1 MGLPQSTS
9 PNNTSS
15 THPKPSP
22 VPTSLP
28 PEALALASKL
38 FDFARAN
45 QTVELAQY
53 LDAGIPVNLTNH
65 KGDTLIMLAAYHGH
79 LETVKML
86 LDKGADLDVL
96 NDRGQSPIA
105 GAVFKGY
112 EEVVKEMATR
122 GADLAAGQ
130 PNAIEAA
137 SMFKREE
144 LLRFF
149 GVEQ

>member
-1 MGLPQSTS
+1 
-9 PNNTSS
+9 
-15 THPKPSP
+15 
-22 VPTSLP
+22 
-28 PEALALASKL
+28 
-38 FDFARAN
+38 
-45 QTVELAQY
+45 
-53 LDAGIPVNLTNH
+53 
-65 KGDTLIMLAAYHGH
+65 
-79 LETVKML
+79 ML